1 MKLSPSDYILALAR
15 SFPCLKPKLQWW
27 RSGQNFD
34 ANVFHGM
41 IGGWSSSE
49 RHAAFFILSVWN
61 PGYAREQGWTFDL
74 VEAVSSLDLV
84 NRAPILAWIA
94 TPYYP

>member
-1 MKLSPSDYILALAR
+1 MKPTPTDYILALAR
-15 SFPCLKPKLQWW
+15 SFPCLRPKINFWK
-27 RSGQNFD
+27 GEFD

-61 PGYAREQGWTFDL
+61 PHYARQRRWTFDL
-74 VEAVSSLDLV
+74 VEAVSSLDSV
-84 NRAPILAWIA
+84 NRAPILAWIQQ
-94 TPYYP
+94 PYYP